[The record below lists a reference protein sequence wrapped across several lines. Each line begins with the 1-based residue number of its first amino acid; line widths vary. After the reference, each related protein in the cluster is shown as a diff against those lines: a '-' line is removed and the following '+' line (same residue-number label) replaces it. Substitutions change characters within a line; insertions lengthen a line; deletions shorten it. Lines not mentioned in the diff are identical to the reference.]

1 MSGSKRS
8 WIEIGS
14 VVVLVGG
21 LALVS
26 AQIKQSTDIT
36 RVQLETSAR
45 QHWPLG
51 RTL

>member
-1 MSGSKRS
+1 MSGSTRS

-26 AQIKQSTDIT
+26 AQIKQPTAFLYAHNSTT
-36 RVQLETSAR
+36 
-45 QHWPLG
+45 
-51 RTL
+51 